1 MPSFSDADI
10 RASFLNASRSERA
23 HIVIPADLPD
33 LDPAEREFVGW
44 RDPKS
49 PLLGYVLLELD
60 GVLTGVLLRQTEARP
75 RGRTQC
81 AWCADVEL
89 PVDVVMFGARRSGA
103 AGRKGDAVGT
113 LACAHFECSANVRR
127 RRPEPYLGFD
137 QAAARERRILAL
149 RQNVEAFARSVRDG
163 D

>member
-1 MPSFSDADI
+1 MPSFTDAEL
-10 RASFLNASRSERA
+10 RASFVNASRSERS
-23 HIVIPADLPD
+23 HIVIPADLPS

-49 PLLGYVLLELD
+49 PLLGYVVAELD
-60 GVLTGVLLRQTEARP
+60 GAPVGVLLRQTEARP
-75 RGRTQC
+75 RVRTQC

-89 PVDVVMFGARRSGA
+89 PADVVMFGARRAGA
-103 AGRKGDAVGT
+103 SGRKGDTVGT

-137 QAAARERRILAL
+137 HAAALERRVAML
-149 RQNVEAFARSVRDG
+149 RENVERFVRDVR
-163 D
+163 DSA